1 MQLTFA
7 EMPWLA
13 AKIPPPDGDY
23 FEKDRA
29 LSASDRSDALKVLV
43 VDDET
48 IIADTLVE
56 ILIGEGYTAV
66 AASSGES
73 AIALAETFQP
83 DIVISDVVMSDP
95 NGIEVAIQVRRLLP
109 DCRILLLSGQTAT
122 VDLLRDARARGY
134 EFDIV
139 AKPIKPQ
146 LLLSLL
152 RRRP

>member
-1 MQLTFA
+1 MQLTFS

-29 LSASDRSDALKVLV
+29 LSASDRPDALKVLV

-83 DIVISDVVMSDP
+83 DIVISDVVMPDP
-95 NGIEVAIQVRRLLP
+95 NGIEVAIQVRHLLP
-109 DCRILLLSGQTAT
+109 ECRILLLSGQTAT
-122 VDLLRDARARGY
+122 IGLASRCTSAG
-134 EFDIV
+134 I
-139 AKPIKPQ
+139 
-146 LLLSLL
+146 
-152 RRRP
+152 